1 MLRLASPCSADG
13 LKVGNMTLDYL
24 LYLFFG
30 DRLWTVG
37 ALGQRDNGTMF
48 VPGCPRPT
56 A

>member
-1 MLRLASPCSADG
+1 MLNLASSCSADG
-13 LKVGNMTLDYL
+13 LKVGNTTLNCL

-30 DRLWTVG
+30 DQLRTVG

-48 VPGCPRPT
+48 VPGRPRPT